1 MNDFYARVYLRR
13 YDSGRTPEFG
23 ERIKVVVRIPEQVAT
38 CWWKKAPSILVD
50 TVRQRVRS
58 TAIKTVGAPIPP
70 LAVGVISEVDAT
82 MSPELL
88 ETSNFQDDDE
98 TEGWIALVAACR
110 RLLLCLY
117 DFG

>member
-1 MNDFYARVYLRR
+1 
-13 YDSGRTPEFG
+13 
-23 ERIKVVVRIPEQVAT
+23 
-38 CWWKKAPSILVD
+38 
-50 TVRQRVRS
+50 VRS

-98 TEGWIALVAACR
+98 TPKKSLGKNLDFTSRNKC
-110 RLLLCLY
+110 LL
-117 DFG
+117 F